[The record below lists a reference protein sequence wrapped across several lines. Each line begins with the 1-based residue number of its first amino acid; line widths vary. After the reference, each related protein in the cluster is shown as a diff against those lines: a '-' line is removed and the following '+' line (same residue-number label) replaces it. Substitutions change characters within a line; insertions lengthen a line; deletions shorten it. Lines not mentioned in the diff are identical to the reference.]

1 MTNYS
6 DKNILII
13 RNKDKPS
20 FLSAN
25 GEIAKIGDNF
35 ITYKNNVKFIK
46 EGSKVEKQNI
56 EILKIGTKKVIIYN
70 AQTKAWWI
78 SK

>member
-1 MTNYS
+1 MKNYS

-13 RNKDKPS
+13 RNKDQPS

-46 EGSKVEKQNI
+46 QGSRVEKQDI
-56 EILKIGTKKVIIYN
+56 EILKIGIKKVIIYN

-78 SK
+78 QK